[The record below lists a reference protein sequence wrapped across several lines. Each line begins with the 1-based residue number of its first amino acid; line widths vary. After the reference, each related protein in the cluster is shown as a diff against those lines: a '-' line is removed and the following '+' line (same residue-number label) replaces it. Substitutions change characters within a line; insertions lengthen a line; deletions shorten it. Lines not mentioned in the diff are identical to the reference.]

1 MRDNKSEIVKRHR
14 KGKYN
19 NNNNNKKTNELTYN
33 SK

>member
-19 NNNNNKKTNELTYN
+19 NNNKKTNELTYN

>member
-19 NNNNNKKTNELTYN
+19 NNNNKKTNELTYN